1 MKSVGSGVREMLR
14 KHEIR
19 KAEILL
25 AGKVKG
31 GEEMRPLCEVW
42 SWGVVIILVRVRV
55 RPQIEETHSP
65 TTTVLRVKAEILKR
79 RQAESEKEGEKNG
92 RSSGFRGRMW
102 EKAEKL
108 RF

>member
-1 MKSVGSGVREMLR
+1 MVQS
-14 KHEIR
+14 
-19 KAEILL
+19 
-25 AGKVKG
+25 
-31 GEEMRPLCEVW
+31 
-42 SWGVVIILVRVRV
+42 
-55 RPQIEETHSP
+55 IEETHSP

-92 RSSGFRGRMW
+92 RPSGFRGRMW